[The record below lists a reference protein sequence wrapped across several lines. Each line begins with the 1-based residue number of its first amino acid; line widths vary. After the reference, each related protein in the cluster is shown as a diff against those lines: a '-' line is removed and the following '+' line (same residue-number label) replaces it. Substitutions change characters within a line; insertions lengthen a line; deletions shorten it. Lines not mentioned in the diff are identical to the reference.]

1 MKTSK
6 EYKESLRKMRPNIYK
21 FGELIKDVTTHPATK
36 RSIEG
41 HGQIF
46 DAAQK
51 PEFKEILTTTSHF
64 SGETISR
71 YLSIVQGPEDM
82 IANVRMKRLMFNL
95 TGTCTGGR
103 CVGFN
108 AINAMW
114 ATTYDIDKEI
124 GTQYHKRLQTWL
136 QDAQKRDITLA
147 GALTD
152 AKGDRSKT
160 PSQQCDPDLSLRI
173 VEKRKD
179 GIVVRGAKVMICGVA
194 AANEIFVMPG
204 TGYKEEDKDYA
215 ISFVIPR
222 DSEHLT
228 IIETRRPN
236 DTREL
241 EEGFDAPVDSGG
253 ITQSYLLFEDV
264 FVPNERVFMCG
275 EYAYSL
281 KAVMNFIAPYRAAI
295 GGCVAGQGDVM
306 VGAAALMARA
316 NGLSEKVFRDKLTQM
331 TINNETTFGMGVAA
345 GVLGTK
351 HPSGVWIP
359 NTLLSNVNK
368 VHVATIPYETK
379 RIAQEIAGGIAETG
393 CLPSCKDLN
402 DPRYGK
408 LLQKYLQANCSGET
422 RAKIARLI
430 EWLTVGSGVPGCMH
444 GGGSPD
450 GAKLVINASTDIAHD
465 IELAKRLANIT
476 EDIKVETK
484 KK

>member
-21 FGELIKDVTTHPATK
+21 FGEQIKDVTTDSATK

-41 HGQIF
+41 HAQIF

-64 SGETISR
+64 NGEPISR

-114 ATTYDIDKEI
+114 ATTYEIDKEM
-124 GTQYHKRLQTWL
+124 GTEYHKRLQTWL
-136 QDAQKRDITLA
+136 LDAQKRDITLA

-160 PSQQCDPDLSLRI
+160 PSQQCDPDLSLRV

-179 GIVVRGAKVMICGVA
+179 GIIVRGAKVMICGVA

-215 ISFVIPR
+215 VSFVIPR
-222 DSEHLT
+222 DIEHLT

-236 DTREL
+236 DTREQ
-241 EEGFDAPVDSGG
+241 EEGFDAAVETGG

-264 FVPNERVFMCG
+264 FVPKERIFMCG
-275 EYAYSL
+275 EYTYSL

-331 TINNETTFGMGVAA
+331 TINNETTFGMGIAA
-345 GVLGTK
+345 GVLGAK

-408 LLQKYLQANCSGET
+408 LLKKYLQANCSGET

-430 EWLTVGSGVPGCMH
+430 EWLTIGSGVPGCMH

-465 IELAKRLANIT
+465 IELAKRLANIK
-476 EDIKVETK
+476 EDIQVETK

>member
-6 EYKESLRKMRPNIYK
+6 EYKESLRNMRPNIYK
-21 FGELIKDVTTHPATK
+21 FGELITDVTTHAAT
-36 RSIEG
+36 RRTIEG
-41 HGQIF
+41 HAQIF
-46 DAAQK
+46 EAAQK
-51 PEFKEILTTTSHF
+51 PEFKDILTTTSHF
-64 SGETISR
+64 TGQPISR
-71 YLSIVQGPEDM
+71 YLSVVQGPEDM

-114 ATTYDIDKEI
+114 ATTYDIDKEH

-160 PSQQCDPDLSLRI
+160 PSQQCDPDLSLRV

-179 GIVVRGAKVMICGVA
+179 GIIVRGAKVMICGVA

-222 DSEHLT
+222 DIEHLT

-236 DTREL
+236 DTREQ
-241 EEGFDAPVDSGG
+241 EEGFDAPVESGG

-264 FVPNERVFMCG
+264 FVPNERIFMCG

-345 GVLGTK
+345 GVLGAK

-430 EWLTVGSGVPGCMH
+430 EWLTIGSGVPGCMH

-476 EDIKVETK
+476 EDIKVENK